1 MPSAGMEIR
10 AWYCQG
16 TRSATYDDICADDD
30 DADGEADGD
39 HDGDVDNGDNLG
51 DESGRELGDGI
62 EHAEDGDSDDDSG
75 ISEQDNM
82 MEWICDDDKTFC
94 HLLAEQEMTYLQAR
108 RFCNRQGIDYM
119 KYTCEYTIITCKYAK
134 IICVEYPTYWWIQN
148 FSPKKH
154 KKRI

>member
-16 TRSATYDDICADDD
+16 TRSATYDDICAG
-30 DADGEADGD
+30 DGDADGD
-39 HDGDVDNGDNLG
+39 HADGDHADGDHADDGHSGDVDNGGNLG

-62 EHAEDGDSDDDSG
+62 EDAEDDDSDDSDDDSG
-75 ISEQDNM
+75 MSEQDNM
-82 MEWICDDDKTFC
+82 MEWICDDNKTFC

-119 KYTCEYTIITCKYAK
+119 KYNCEYTIIASD
-134 IICVEYPTYWWIQN
+134 
-148 FSPKKH
+148 FSPKKT
-154 KKRI
+154 